1 MLAVLLHLYDVAPKP
16 FIDLAQWSALVGFLL
31 PLLVAVIQRPSFSKP
46 MRTVIGIIASAIAAF
61 FTAWAQDKLSLAG
74 WANSFIFVAITSW
87 TTYLAVWVPAGAAAW
102 VEAKTTPGATVVKDA
117 TATPVATTTGQPP
130 SQ

>member
-1 MLAVLLHLYDVAPKP
+1 MIAVLFDLAPRP

-31 PLLVAVIQRPSFSKP
+31 PLLVAIIQRPGFSKKT
-46 MRTVIGIIASAIAAF
+46 RTFIGIAASAVAAF
-61 FTAWAQDKLSLAG
+61 FTAWAQGKLSLAG

-102 VEAKTTPGATVVKDA
+102 IEAKTTPGAIVVKDA
-117 TATPVATTTGQPP
+117 TATPVATTTGAPP
-130 SQ
+130 Q